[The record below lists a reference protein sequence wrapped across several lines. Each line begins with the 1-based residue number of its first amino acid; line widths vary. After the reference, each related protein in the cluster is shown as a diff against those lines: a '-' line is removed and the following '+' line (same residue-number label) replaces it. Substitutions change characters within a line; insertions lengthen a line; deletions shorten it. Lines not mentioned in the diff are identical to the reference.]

1 MSAPGDHPGVIA
13 PPPLIFIGFL
23 VAGIAADHFVQGPS
37 FALPAWARIGAAALL
52 GGVAFW
58 LIASAIGLFHRA
70 GTASRPWVESTAIVT
85 TGIYGLTRNPMYLA
99 MAMLFAA
106 IALAL
111 DIVVAVLFLIPALLV
126 IEFGVIRR
134 EERYLEAKFGEEY
147 RRYKARVRRW
157 I

>member
-1 MSAPGDHPGVIA
+1 MSETKDHPGVIA
-13 PPPLIFIGFL
+13 PPPLIFLGFL
-23 VAGIAADHFVQGPS
+23 IAGFVVDALVHGPG
-37 FALPAWARIGAAALL
+37 FALPWIVRTGAAALL
-52 GGVAFW
+52 AALALW
-58 LIASAIGLFHRA
+58 IILTAAGLFHRA
-70 GTASRPWVESTAIVT
+70 GTATRPWVESTAIVT

-111 DIVVAVLFLIPALLV
+111 DSVVAVLFLIPTLLV

-147 RRYKARVRRW
+147 VRYKGKVRRW
-157 I
+157 F